1 MTAAQPRPEDD
12 SATIRTRTVLTGR
25 AVEFGRPGARSGI
38 AKQAVSGPVSAGELG
53 LTGDEQG
60 DLRVHGGPDKAVHC
74 YAWQHYARWREAL
87 ATAPSPATA
96 LALLQAPGAFGEN
109 LSVEGL
115 DEHGVCIGDRWQ
127 IGTTVMEVSQ
137 GRQPCWKLNVRFDVP
152 DMARRVQDSLMA
164 GWYMRVLRPGAVQTG
179 DVWVLLDRPHPQ
191 WSIARLLG
199 LIRDRS
205 TDPATLE
212 AVLGLPLPPSWHRL
226 FSRRLASGAVEDWAS
241 RMAGRTP

>member
-1 MTAAQPRPEDD
+1 MEEASERPHTP
-12 SATIRTRTVLTGR
+12 ANGRNHAVLVGR
-25 AVEFGRPGARSGI
+25 AVAFGRPGVRSGI
-38 AKQAVSGPVSAGELG
+38 AKQPVAGPVMAGELG

-74 YAWQHYARWREAL
+74 YAWQHYARWRQAL
-87 ATAPSPATA
+87 AASDAA

-127 IGTTVMEVSQ
+127 IGHSVMEVSQ
-137 GRQPCWKLNVRFDVP
+137 GRQPCWKLNQRFGVP

-164 GWYMRVLRPGAVQTG
+164 GWYMRVLAPG
-179 DVWVLLDRPHPQ
+179 DVQAGDTWALLERLHPD

-199 LIRDRS
+199 LIRDRDTDAS
-205 TDPATLE
+205 TLA
-212 AVLGLPLPPSWHRL
+212 AVLRLPLPPSWQRL
-226 FSRRLASGAVEDWAS
+226 FSRRLESGTVEDWAS
-241 RMAGRTP
+241 RMVGRQP